1 MSKKIATGI
10 PGLDELVGG
19 GFPEGRVIL
28 VIGGP
33 GTGKTIMCGQFL
45 YKGIYEH
52 EESGVFVSLD
62 ESKDHFYSEMQQF
75 GWDFRKAEKEG
86 KFSFIDATRMSR
98 LAILEEKL
106 DKEESRSLHARL
118 RGKRLPIDELVKDLS
133 VKVYHTKI
141 KRHAFPR
148 AQRVAVDTLA
158 ALTYRFPDPIERR
171 TAVVDLIESLADLGV
186 TSLVSTELG
195 YLGLE
200 RNAVEE
206 EFLVHGV
213 IMMQTLFSGGT
224 TTRAIQVEKM
234 REAKVNPS
242 LVPYSIDQNGIE
254 IFPNMP
260 LFGEK

>member
-1 MSKKIATGI
+1 MSKRIATGI
-10 PGLDELVGG
+10 NGLDELVDGG
-19 GFPEGRVIL
+19 LPEGRVIL

-33 GTGKTIMCGQFL
+33 GTGKTIMCSQFL
-45 YKGIYEH
+45 YKGIYENQ
-52 EESGVFVSLD
+52 ENGVFVSLD
-62 ESKDHFYSEMQQF
+62 ESKNHFYTEMQKF
-75 GWDFRKAEKEG
+75 GWDFRKAEKER
-86 KFSFIDATRMSR
+86 KFALVDATRMSR
-98 LAILEEKL
+98 VATLKEEL
-106 DKEESRSLHARL
+106 YKEESRSL
-118 RGKRLPIDELVKDLS
+118 RGKQLSIDRLTEDLQA
-133 VKVYHTKI
+133 KI
-141 KRHAFPR
+141 QQVNAK
-148 AQRVAVDTLA
+148 RVAVDTLA

-186 TSLVSTELG
+186 TSLVTTELG

-200 RNAVEE
+200 RNVLEE

-213 IMMQTLFSGGT
+213 IMMQTVFSGGT

>member
-1 MSKKIATGI
+1 LSKRIATGI
-10 PGLDELVGG
+10 NGLDELVDGG
-19 GFPEGRVIL
+19 LPEGRVIL

-33 GTGKTIMCGQFL
+33 GTGKTIMCSQFL
-45 YKGIYEH
+45 YKGIYENQ
-52 EESGVFVSLD
+52 ENGVFVSLD
-62 ESKDHFYSEMQQF
+62 ESKNHFYTEMQKF
-75 GWDFRKAEKEG
+75 GWDFRKAEKER
-86 KFSFIDATRMSR
+86 KFALVDATRMSR
-98 LAILEEKL
+98 VATLKEEL
-106 DKEESRSLHARL
+106 YKEESRSL
-118 RGKRLPIDELVKDLS
+118 RGKQLSIDRLTEDLQA
-133 VKVYHTKI
+133 KI
-141 KRHAFPR
+141 QQVNAK
-148 AQRVAVDTLA
+148 RVAVDTLA

-186 TSLVSTELG
+186 TSLVTTELG

-200 RNAVEE
+200 RNVLEE

-213 IMMQTLFSGGT
+213 IMMQTVFSGGT

>member
-1 MSKKIATGI
+1 LSKMIATGI
-10 PGLDELVGG
+10 SGLDELVGG

-33 GTGKTIMCGQFL
+33 GTGKTIMCSQFL
-45 YKGIYEH
+45 YKGIYENQ
-52 EESGVFVSLD
+52 ENGVFVSLD
-62 ESKDHFYSEMQQF
+62 ESEDHFYAEMQKF
-75 GWDFRKAEKEG
+75 GWDFRKAEEER
-86 KFSFIDATRMSR
+86 KFALVNATRMSR
-98 LAILEEKL
+98 VAMLKEEL
-106 DKEESRSLHARL
+106 YKEESRSL
-118 RGKRLPIDELVKDLS
+118 RGKQLSIDRLIEDLQA
-133 VKVYHTKI
+133 KI
-141 KRHAFPR
+141 QQVNAK
-148 AQRVAVDTLA
+148 RVAVDTLA
-158 ALTYRFPDPIERR
+158 ALVFRFPDPIERR
-171 TAVVDLIESLADLGV
+171 TAIVDLIESLADLGV
-186 TSLVSTELG
+186 TSLVTTELG

-200 RNAVEE
+200 RNALEE

-260 LFGEK
+260 LFREK

>member
-1 MSKKIATGI
+1 LSERIATGI
-10 PGLDELVGG
+10 SGLDDLVGG
-19 GFPEGRVIL
+19 GFPKGRAVL

-33 GTGKTIMCGQFL
+33 GTGKTIMCAQFL

-62 ESKDHFYSEMQQF
+62 ESKDHFYAEMQQF
-75 GWDFRKAEKEG
+75 GWDFRKAEEEG

-106 DKEESRSLHARL
+106 DKEGRSLHARL
-118 RGKRLPIDELVKDLS
+118 RGKRLPIDELIKDLQ

-141 KRHAFPR
+141 KPHAFTR
-148 AQRVAVDTLA
+148 TQRVAVDTLA
-158 ALTYRFPDPIERR
+158 ALIYRIPDPTERR
-171 TAVVDLIESLADLGV
+171 TAVVDIIESLSDLGV
-186 TSLVSTELG
+186 TSLVTTELG

-200 RNAVEE
+200 RNVLEE

-234 REAKVNPS
+234 REAKVNPN

-254 IFPNMP
+254 VFPNMP

>member
-1 MSKKIATGI
+1 
-10 PGLDELVGG
+10 
-19 GFPEGRVIL
+19 
-28 VIGGP
+28 
-33 GTGKTIMCGQFL
+33 
-45 YKGIYEH
+45 
-52 EESGVFVSLD
+52 
-62 ESKDHFYSEMQQF
+62 
-75 GWDFRKAEKEG
+75 
-86 KFSFIDATRMSR
+86 
-98 LAILEEKL
+98 
-106 DKEESRSLHARL
+106 
-118 RGKRLPIDELVKDLS
+118 
-133 VKVYHTKI
+133 
-141 KRHAFPR
+141 
-148 AQRVAVDTLA
+148 VDTLA

-171 TAVVDLIESLADLGV
+171 TAIVDLIESLADLGV
-186 TSLVSTELG
+186 TSLVTTELG

>member
-1 MSKKIATGI
+1 LSKRIATGI
-10 PGLDELVGG
+10 NGLDELVDGG
-19 GFPEGRVIL
+19 LPEGRVIL

-33 GTGKTIMCGQFL
+33 GTGKTIMCSQFL
-45 YKGIYEH
+45 YKGIYENQ
-52 EESGVFVSLD
+52 ENGVFVSLD
-62 ESKDHFYSEMQQF
+62 ESKNHFYTEMQKF
-75 GWDFRKAEKEG
+75 GWDFRKAEKER
-86 KFSFIDATRMSR
+86 KFAFINATRMSR
-98 LAILEEKL
+98 VATLKEEL
-106 DKEESRSLHARL
+106 YKEESRSL
-118 RGKRLPIDELVKDLS
+118 RGKKLSIDRLIEDLQA
-133 VKVYHTKI
+133 KI
-141 KRHAFPR
+141 QQVNAK
-148 AQRVAVDTLA
+148 RVAVDTLA

-186 TSLVSTELG
+186 TSLVTTELG

-200 RNAVEE
+200 RNALEE

-213 IMMQTLFSGGT
+213 IMMQTVFSGGT